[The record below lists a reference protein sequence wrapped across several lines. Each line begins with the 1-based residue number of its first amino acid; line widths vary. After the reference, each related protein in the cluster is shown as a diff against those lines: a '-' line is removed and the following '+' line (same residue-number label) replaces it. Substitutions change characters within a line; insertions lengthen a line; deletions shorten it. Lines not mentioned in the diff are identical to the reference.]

1 MALKPTGIIRQLGW
15 RGFFQLLAHLP
26 SFAKLFSRLIKDPRV
41 SASPKLIVAGILAY
55 VILPTDLL
63 PDFLIGVGQL
73 DDLAVILGGLKLFL
87 RLCPPEVVQEH
98 LKAISAGRER

>member
-1 MALKPTGIIRQLGW
+1 MALKPTGIIRQIGW
-15 RGFFQLLAHLP
+15 RGFFQLLTHLP
-26 SFAKLFSRLIKDPRV
+26 SFVKLFSRLIKDPRV
-41 SASPKLIVAGILAY
+41 SASPKLLIAGILTY

-87 RLCPPEVVQEH
+87 RLCPGEIVQEH
-98 LKAISAGRER
+98 LKAISAGR

>member
-15 RGFFQLLAHLP
+15 RGFFQLLTHL
-26 SFAKLFSRLIKDPRV
+26 SRFAKLISRLIRDPRV
-41 SASPKLIVAGILAY
+41 SLSPKLVVAGILTY
-55 VILPTDLL
+55 VILPTELI

-87 RLCPPEVVQEH
+87 RLCPYEVVQDH
-98 LKAISAGRER
+98 LKAINAGR